1 MSISNVSKN
10 RVAFKIKKK
19 KKKKKNKF
27 NFLQNLIYEN
37 KNFFFEFYTTK
48 ILLILKDQVN

>member
-1 MSISNVSKN
+1 MCQ
-10 RVAFKIKKK
+10 KIEWLLKLKKK
-19 KKKKKNKF
+19 KKKKKKF